1 MEGGEKMAD
10 DKGKAKKINS
20 TIDSVLWKLIGG
32 TVLLIL
38 IRMYLSTIVIVLGF
52 IAAIALAIYMFV
64 RFNRER
70 NEHREYRRNHP

>member
-1 MEGGEKMAD
+1 MAD
-10 DKGKAKKINS
+10 EKGKAKKINS

-32 TVLLIL
+32 TILLIL

-52 IAAIALAIYMFV
+52 IAAIAFAIYMFV

-70 NEHREYRRNHP
+70 SEHREYRRTHP

>member
-1 MEGGEKMAD
+1 MAD

-38 IRMYLSTIVIVLGF
+38 IKAYLPTILMVLGF
-52 IAAIALAIYMFV
+52 IAAIAGVIYLLV
-64 RFNRER
+64 RLIRER
-70 NEHREYRRNHP
+70 NEHREYRRTHP